1 MPVYH
6 AGSRV
11 SEIRHAGARVARV
24 ICQAKQIFPA
34 DNLWFDG
41 LPETRGR
48 IVSDAGKKRFEFMF
62 LSPEILTGN
71 PASGWTDAGH
81 YCHLI
86 CEWSPDLVHWSLGK
100 FSAAPTPIVSLPDG
114 TYEYWLR
121 AENPL
126 DAAVKTGV
134 LACSNTNN
142 DSRNNGFTSVVIA
155 GVVQSLPNYPYDMSV
170 GGNRGPVAGRS
181 DSCWMGWN
189 HRDWIDSGIVANIH
203 PGHLLHVLF
212 PEFLRGFS
220 GLSGARIIW
229 HRDGFQPAIRRS
241 VRRFGRHSD
250 LPPGFR
256 TPGDLQRSAL
266 LLNPEVSSC
275 RFFSICCP
283 FFSIPKSL
291 TFGPMALKRAMSF
304 SGIPGPFAVNSRP
317 GSGSLTSQKQRAS
330 LLRLSDIGLSGI

>member
-170 GGNRGPVAGRS
+170 GGTAALLQADLIAAGWAGTIVTGS
-181 DSCWMGWN
+181 TAESWQIYIPAISYTSYSQSSCVVFPGYQVPGLF
-189 HRDWIDSGIVANIH
+189 GIVTVSSL
-203 PGHLLHVLF
+203 PFV
-212 PEFLRGFS
+212 
-220 GLSGARIIW
+220 GAFVDS
-229 HRDGFQPAIRRS
+229 DGTPIYHQA
-241 VRRFGRHSD
+241 FGRLGIS
-250 LPPGFR
+250 
-256 TPGDLQRSAL
+256 
-266 LLNPEVSSC
+266 
-275 RFFSICCP
+275 
-283 FFSIPKSL
+283 K
-291 TFGPMALKRAMSF
+291 GPRYS
-304 SGIPGPFAVNSRP
+304 
-317 GSGSLTSQKQRAS
+317 
-330 LLRLSDIGLSGI
+330 